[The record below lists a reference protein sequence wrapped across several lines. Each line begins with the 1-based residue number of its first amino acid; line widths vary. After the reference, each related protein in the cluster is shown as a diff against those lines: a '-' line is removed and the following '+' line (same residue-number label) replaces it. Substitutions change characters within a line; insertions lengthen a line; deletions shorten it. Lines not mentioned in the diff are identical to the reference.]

1 MTTPDDRQIDAGLRG
16 VSLPRNV
23 ADGIRG
29 ESLFDDAA
37 IDRLLARV
45 DLPAGLAD
53 RVRTAAVAPPPRPRP
68 QGTVDLERIATVARP
83 AVAATGRSRFG
94 RRLAAAFKDTLAV
107 VAVLGIMATIVA
119 ASGELSRQLAATVD
133 PGVAREQRS
142 APSADA
148 GPPRPRV
155 APLVTVP
162 LETAAVRTESSEASD
177 DRALTA
183 LAPTAPLPTATGPGA
198 KAGAP
203 TSALA
208 VDRQVVPAVRGAA
221 VGTAPADVGVGS
233 APMLMRECE
242 VPGESLRRVPRMQ
255 GYDLVHEMTH
265 GEQPLVDPA
274 ASPALAADSP
284 PLCLHTNS
292 FDRRVYERGETRWTS
307 GLRAEHVLAAMP
319 AHSRPRGREPLHAEP
334 AGVRLELRAVTSL
347 RVVLPRSVLVEV
359 AVAADQPSV
368 PGRQP
373 VNATIVLDRSAGGD
387 PLVWRWM
394 CRGVAAVAAEMT
406 ADDRVSLIVGGSVP
420 QLALKAGDAAAVAAL
435 ADQLERQAPP
445 LPTADLD
452 ALVRLAAQEGDPALQ
467 SRLIVVAHAATLAHA
482 RDDVRTAL
490 TAWHAALAECGGEP
504 LECRS
509 AAAVPRFIVVDAAA
523 PAEQPTRQ
531 ASFGRTPADPVAIRR
546 ALVQHVFGRDTLV
559 ARQCRLDV
567 SFDPRQVKKYRLVG
581 YRQSAFESLS
591 TGEPAAVDLHRGET
605 ARVVYEV
612 FPADGFGKGAV
623 GATVRWRGADDGK
636 SRQAAAVLAAA
647 PAGQPALPA
656 PHLCELQLAVALGDA
671 VGGSPHD
678 DARTVMA
685 ARALAARWRAR
696 GDVSDFGSRV
706 IECLE
711 RATPDRRGPR

>member
-1 MTTPDDRQIDAGLRG
+1 MNTPDDRQIDAGLRD
-16 VSLPRNV
+16 VTLPRDV

-29 ESLFDDAA
+29 EALFDDAA
-37 IDRLLARV
+37 IDRLLARI
-45 DLPAGLAD
+45 DLPAGLVD

-68 QGTVDLERIATVARP
+68 QGTVDLERIATVSGP
-83 AVAATGRSRFG
+83 AVAVTGRSRFG
-94 RRLAAAFKDTLAV
+94 RRLAAAFKDMLAV

-119 ASGELSRQLAATVD
+119 ASGELSRQLAAPVD
-133 PGVAREQRS
+133 AGVARQERS

-148 GPPRPRV
+148 GQPRPGV
-155 APLVTVP
+155 APLVATP
-162 LETAAVRTESSEASD
+162 QETAAVGTESSKTSNDHAS
-177 DRALTA
+177 RA
-183 LAPTAPLPTATGPGA
+183 LAPAAPLPTVTPPGA
-198 KAGAP
+198 ETLPP
-203 TSALA
+203 TTAVA

-221 VGTAPADVGVGS
+221 VGTAPADVGGGS

-242 VPGESLRRVPRMQ
+242 VPGESLRRVPRVP

-274 ASPALAADSP
+274 ASPALASDSP

-319 AHSRPRGREPLHAEP
+319 APSRRRDHEPLHPEP

-347 RVVLPRSVLVEV
+347 RVALPRSVLVEV
-359 AVAADQPSV
+359 AVTAAQPGV
-368 PGRQP
+368 PRRQP

-394 CRGVAAVAAEMT
+394 CRGVAAVAAEMA

-420 QLALKAGDAAAVAAL
+420 QLAVKAGDAAAVAAL
-435 ADQLERQAPP
+435 AEQLERQAPP

-452 ALVRLAAQEGDPALQ
+452 ALVRLAAEEADPALQ

-504 LECRS
+504 LECRPT
-509 AAAVPRFIVVDAAA
+509 AAVPRFIIVDAAA

-531 ASFGRTPADPVAIRR
+531 ASFGRTPADPVALRR
-546 ALVQHVFGRDTLV
+546 ALVQHVFGYDTLV

-591 TGEPAAVDLHRGET
+591 TGGPAAVDLHRGET

-612 FPADGFGKGAV
+612 FPENGFGKGAV
-623 GATVRWRGADDGK
+623 GATVRWRGTDDGK
-636 SRQAAAVLAAA
+636 SRQASAVLATA
-647 PAGQPALPA
+647 PVGQPAIPS
-656 PHLCELQLAVALGDA
+656 PYLCELQLAVALGDA

-678 DARTVMA
+678 DARTVA
-685 ARALAARWRAR
+685 AAKALAERWRTR
-696 GDVSDFGSRV
+696 GDVSEFGSRV

-711 RATPDRRGPR
+711 RTTPDRRGPR